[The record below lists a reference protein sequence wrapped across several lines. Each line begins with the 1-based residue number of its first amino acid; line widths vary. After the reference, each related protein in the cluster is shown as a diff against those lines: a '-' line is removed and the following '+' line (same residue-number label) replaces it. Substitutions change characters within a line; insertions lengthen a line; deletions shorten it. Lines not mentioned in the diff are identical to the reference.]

1 MKRKRQTTL
10 GLLSAG
16 VAVGLA
22 AGILLAPKSGK
33 EARANVSE
41 RAGGAW
47 NKANGIWRFLSRR
60 GKSEPDLS
68 DATRRTGNGRSGL
81 AGRHSAFYES
91 KTSPY
96 FWGFR

>member
-47 NKANGIWRFLSRR
+47 NKANGFWRF
-60 GKSEPDLS
+60 
-68 DATRRTGNGRSGL
+68 
-81 AGRHSAFYES
+81 F
-91 KTSPY
+91 
-96 FWGFR
+96 

>member
-60 GKSEPDLS
+60 GKSEPEVMPLDEQV
-68 DATRRTGNGRSGL
+68 T
-81 AGRHSAFYES
+81 AGRD
-91 KTSPY
+91 
-96 FWGFR
+96 